1 MFKRCTKTAT
11 KIDFEGN
18 QQLVDVIAILD
29 QSGSMQS
36 IASDTIGGFNSYLSE
51 LQKQDLTI
59 NLTLVLF
66 STDSKIVWENK
77 DVKTCEQL
85 TNEIYRPSGGTALRD
100 ALGKA
105 IENAKIRVQ
114 NLSTEQKP
122 GKVSF
127 FISTDGE
134 ENSSRKYSEQQVKKM
149 VEECTKEYQWEFIFA
164 GANIDAFAAGQS
176 LGFKKENIANIEND
190 GVGQQAVYSVM
201 AQRQSAKRCES
212 EKCESLQAVY
222 SKKSALFRK

>member
-85 TNEIYRPSGGTALRD
+85 TSQVYSPAGGTALRD

-149 VEECTKEYQWEFIFA
+149 VGECTEEYQWEFIFA

-190 GVGQQAVYSVM
+190 GVGQQAMYSVM
-201 AQRQSAKRCES
+201 AQRQFAKRCEL
-212 EKCESLQAVY
+212 EQCESLQAVY
-222 SKKSALFRK
+222 SKQSALYRK